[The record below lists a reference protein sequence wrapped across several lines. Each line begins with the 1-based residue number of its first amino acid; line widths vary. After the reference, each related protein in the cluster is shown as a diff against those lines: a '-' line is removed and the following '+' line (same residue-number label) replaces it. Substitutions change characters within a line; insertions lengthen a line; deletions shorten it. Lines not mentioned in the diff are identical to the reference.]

1 MKKSRSSTSSP
12 LSMLPLDIIVKI
24 TFYTTDG
31 EDVLAF
37 LKALSPSIELGP
49 LEELLNSKEE
59 LSQLWPTL
67 KLWKDISSY
76 EAVAKYYSNVVI
88 YRTEDADWFE
98 KYLNPMASIEWFVEE
113 FPQANQVYN
122 KFWKLRITRVNI
134 CLTWQEE
141 RRFRCKNSLRRLAHL
156 TSLCIGDN
164 KYCDDNEDDYHRIW
178 HDLFEFAAK
187 SDQLAKFQLFP
198 ENHSLTADN
207 ATTNL
212 IKWSRR
218 RTAQVF
224 EFKTGENNH
233 LWDEIDHDVEQ
244 SFSQV
249 MLTSPLKPLK
259 LTDWDFQDVDLTG
272 ISFAMESLQF
282 YKVDSASMETVISQL
297 EGSRVKELEIQ
308 EYAGARVGL
317 ERLLRILPRTSI
329 TRLQLTEI
337 DCSSIEWCALAPLF
351 AECPLEFLSVDFFKS
366 IPPGLI
372 LSDSG
377 DSKSNDIM

>member
-207 ATTNL
+207 ATNL
-212 IKWSRR
+212 IKWSD
-218 RTAQVF
+218 
-224 EFKTGENNH
+224 
-233 LWDEIDHDVEQ
+233 DEQ
-244 SFSQV
+244 PN
-249 MLTSPLKPLK
+249 PLKPLK

-366 IPPGLI
+366 IPLG
-372 LSDSG
+372 
-377 DSKSNDIM
+377 